1 MLLDLSLAEHDLFL
15 HWRYDR
21 TQSLVGLL
29 PLLACTAKELNCHQL

>member
-1 MLLDLSLAEHDLFL
+1 MLLDLRLAEHDLFL

-21 TQSLVGLL
+21 TQSRGLL